1 MRINNNITALNAW
14 RNLNNTER
22 RMGKTMEK
30 LSSGLRINRAADDAA
45 GLAISERMRGQVSGL
60 DQAVANAQDGISL
73 IQTGEGALDETHSI
87 LNRVRELTIQ
97 AANQVN
103 EIGDVEKLQGEVDEL
118 INDIERIAQTT
129 EFNKKSLLD
138 GNLDGIELQLGANAG
153 QSIQID
159 LINMDTLALG
169 LAEEREVEGEEIR
182 ENLISFIKENGELNF
197 SGVAYEGISGDFY
210 TSGHVVGFSSDYYYV
225 AETFRTADGTIY
237 QTADAISAGNFITV
251 DTVLGSIDQ
260 EVAEGRY
267 STGDSTQTSYF
278 TDGGSMLFEAGHTF
292 SKEAVITNTEFGS
305 LIQIIDGAFDEVSA
319 FRSKLGAV
327 QNRLEHTINNLE
339 VAKENLS
346 AAESRIRDADMA
358 SEMMKLTRHQIMQQA
373 GTAMLVQANMRP
385 QGILQLLG

>member
-118 INDIERIAQTT
+118 INDIDRIAQTT

-182 ENLISFIKENGELNF
+182 ENLISFIKENDENDGIEDFEEIIDDIQYVAMIDNAEDHPHFEEILTQGNVVEQSFIKNEEYYPEGTEIPEGGINLSHGEVVYLESTEVDYEPGDTATGNYYNSEGEL
-197 SGVAYEGISGDFY
+197 VIEEGGKISFL
-210 TSGHVVGFSSDYYYV
+210 
-225 AETFRTADGTIY
+225 R
-237 QTADAISAGNFITV
+237 
-251 DTVLGSIDQ
+251 
-260 EVAEGRY
+260 
-267 STGDSTQTSYF
+267 
-278 TDGGSMLFEAGHTF
+278 
-292 SKEAVITNTEFGS
+292 
-305 LIQIIDGAFDEVSA
+305 
-319 FRSKLGAV
+319 
-327 QNRLEHTINNLE
+327 
-339 VAKENLS
+339 
-346 AAESRIRDADMA
+346 
-358 SEMMKLTRHQIMQQA
+358 
-373 GTAMLVQANMRP
+373 
-385 QGILQLLG
+385 